1 MCSVFYYFAMLVQF
15 SFFAANISFM
25 VFCAIIFGF
34 CYGLYCWKETLKIN
48 KVYYIFTLI
57 LKPFIWLGYKKL
69 NINNSSISPAI
80 WRERE
85 ALIFQLILE
94 KMVI

>member
-1 MCSVFYYFAMLVQF
+1 
-15 SFFAANISFM
+15 M

-34 CYGLYCWKETLKIN
+34 CYGLYCWEKTLKIN

-80 WRERE
+80 QRERS
-85 ALIFQLILE
+85 INFPIDFG
-94 KMVI
+94 KNGDIKSKS